1 MLFLDVQGTLISD
14 IDKSPIEGSLQ
25 LFKTLNKEK
34 IPYVVIT
41 NNTKNLNFLNKLQD
55 LGFEIKENAYIDPF
69 HVLKDYL
76 KPCKVAAFGSK
87 EFLYS
92 LEILGYEIDFKNPQ
106 AFLVASYDEFKF
118 EDFAYMN
125 EYIKHGIK
133 AIAMH
138 EGSIYKKN
146 HRLYPGVGSIMAML
160 KNSYDFEYCVVGKPS
175 KAFYT
180 SALNLLKI
188 QNSKAKFEDVMII
201 SDDYKGDLIGAKELG
216 MQTSLVLSGKIS
228 DTKGLDLTKLNFV
241 YDSIKEY
248 YISRFA

>member
-14 IDKSPIEGSLQ
+14 VDKSPIDGSLQ
-25 LFKTLNKEK
+25 LIKALNKEK
-34 IPYVVIT
+34 IPYVVVT
-41 NNTKNLNFLNKLQD
+41 NNTKNLDFLNKLRN
-55 LGFEIKENAYIDPF
+55 LGFEIKDNAYIDPLC
-69 HVLKDYL
+69 VLKDYL
-76 KPCKVAAFGSK
+76 KPCKIAAFGSK
-87 EFLYS
+87 EFLDS

-106 AFLVASYDEFKF
+106 AFLVASYDKFKF

-160 KNSYDFEYCVVGKPS
+160 KNSYDFQYTIIGKPS

-180 SALNLLKI
+180 SALDLLKTQI
-188 QNSKAKFEDVMII
+188 SEVEFNDVMII
-201 SDDYKGDLIGAKELG
+201 SDDYKGDLLGAYELG

-241 YDSIKEY
+241 YDNIKEY
-248 YISRFA
+248 YISRFV